1 VPPENIDYSGFGF
14 RVTATDT
21 RTRARLGCLTTPH
34 GQLMTPAFIFCA
46 TKAAIRA
53 ASPRDLKSANVE
65 MILANT
71 YHLLV
76 QPGPDLVAKAG
87 GLHQFMGW
95 SGPLLTD
102 SGGFQIFSLGSG
114 VGGSEIKNNR
124 SGSGNVRTN
133 KLLLKLDEEGA
144 VFRSPKDG
152 AKHILTPESVIN
164 IQRKLGPDIAVVL
177 DECTPVNV
185 ERKYTEKSLNLTHKW
200 AKRSL
205 AEFDRYHDGTQALYG
220 VVQGGV
226 YKDLR
231 CEGAEFIASLPF
243 FGQAVGGC
251 LGEHKEAMYE
261 IIEYSMG
268 PLSAAARG
276 RPTHLLG
283 IGGVRDIWEGVG
295 MGIDTFDCVTPT
307 RIARHGW
314 ALKKTA
320 ERFRIN
326 IRNSR
331 FREDQRPLE
340 SDCSCYTCMNF
351 SRSYIHHLIKANEI
365 LGLQLLTQHNI
376 AFMNRL
382 MEVIRTSISQG
393 KFLEVKK
400 EWLRN

>member
-1 VPPENIDYSGFGF
+1 MPPENIDYSGFDF
-14 RVTATDT
+14 RVTATDKH
-21 RTRARLGCLTTPH
+21 TRARLGCLTTPH

-124 SGSGNVRTN
+124 SGSGNVLTN

-152 AKHILTPESVIN
+152 AKHTLTPESVIN

-177 DECTPVNV
+177 DECTPANV
-185 ERKYTEKSLNLTHKW
+185 ERKYTEKSLNLTHRW

-205 AEFDRYHDGTQALYG
+205 SEFDRYHDGTQALYG

-231 CEGAEFIASLPF
+231 HEGSEFIASLPF

-251 LGEHKEAMYE
+251 LGEHKESMYE

-283 IGGVRDIWEGVG
+283 IGGVRDIWEGVS

-382 MEVIRTSISQG
+382 MEAIRTSISQG

>member
-1 VPPENIDYSGFGF
+1 MSPAIIDYSGFGF
-14 RVTATDT
+14 RVTATDKH
-21 RTRARLGCLTTPH
+21 TRARLGHLTTPH
-34 GQLMTPAFIFCA
+34 GHLITPAFIFCA

-87 GLHQFMGW
+87 GLHKFMGW
-95 SGPLLTD
+95 DGPLLTD
-102 SGGFQIFSLGSG
+102 SGGFQIFSLGRG
-114 VGGSEIKNNR
+114 VSSSEIKSNK

-152 AKHILTPESVIN
+152 AKHKLTPESVIN
-164 IQRKLGPDIAVVL
+164 IQRQLGPDIAVVL
-177 DECTPVNV
+177 DECTPANV

-205 AEFDRYHDGTQALYG
+205 DEFDRYHDGTQALYG

-231 CEGAEFIASLPF
+231 REGAEFIASLPF

-268 PLSAAARG
+268 PLSAASRA

-320 ERFRIN
+320 EKFRIN
-326 IRNSR
+326 IRNAR

-351 SRSYIHHLIKANEI
+351 SRSYIHHLLKANEI

-382 MEVIRTSISQG
+382 MEAVRTSISQG

-400 EWLRN
+400 EWLRK

>member
-1 VPPENIDYSGFGF
+1 MPPENIDYSGFGF
-14 RVTATDT
+14 RVTATDK

-231 CEGAEFIASLPF
+231 HEGSEFIASLPF

-251 LGEHKEAMYE
+251 LGEHKESMYE

-283 IGGVRDIWEGVG
+283 IGGVRDIWEGVS

-382 MEVIRTSISQG
+382 MEAIRTSISQG

>member
-1 VPPENIDYSGFGF
+1 MSPENIDYSGFGF
-14 RVTATDT
+14 RVTATDEY
-21 RTRARLGCLTTPH
+21 TRARLGHLTTPH
-34 GQLMTPAFIFCA
+34 GRLMTPAFIFCA

-71 YHLLV
+71 YHLLI
-76 QPGPDLVAKAG
+76 QPGPELVARSG
-87 GLHQFMGW
+87 GLHKFMGW
-95 SGPLLTD
+95 NGPLLTD

-114 VGGSEIKNNR
+114 VNSSEIKSNR
-124 SGSGNVRTN
+124 SRSGNVRTN

-152 AKHILTPESVIN
+152 AQHTLTPESVIN

-177 DECTPVNV
+177 DECTPANV
-185 ERKYTEKSLNLTHKW
+185 ERKYTEKSLNLTHRW

-205 AEFDRYHDGTQALYG
+205 AEFDRHHDGTQALYG

-231 CEGAEFIASLPF
+231 REGAEFVASLPF

-251 LGEHKEAMYE
+251 LGDHKEAMYE
-261 IIEYSMG
+261 IIEYSMD
-268 PLSAAARG
+268 PLAAITRA

-295 MGIDTFDCVTPT
+295 MGIDTFDCVAPT

-314 ALKKTA
+314 ALKKKA
-320 ERFRIN
+320 EKFRIN
-326 IRNSR
+326 IRNAR

-340 SDCSCYTCMNF
+340 NDCSCYTCMNF
-351 SRSYIHHLIKANEI
+351 SRSYIHHLLKANEI

-376 AFMNRL
+376 TFMTRL
-382 MEVIRTSISQG
+382 METIRTAISQG
-393 KFLEVKK
+393 KFLKVKR